1 MYEFEIVL
9 DINTDLYPVTK
20 GEFYKISIA
29 SAGNV
34 EDEASDYYS
43 ILESKSSLFDEYE
56 YVMHGKVFRYEL
68 HDDDKISQYIS
79 FGGLILKIK
88 GDVKYLKSL
97 EIDSKVFL
105 LMKSAVKHY

>member
-1 MYEFEIVL
+1 MYEYEIVL
-9 DINTDLYPVTK
+9 DVNTDVYPIRE
-20 GEFYKISIA
+20 GGMYKVGITNAI
-29 SAGNV
+29 NLD
-34 EDEASDYYS
+34 DEEGDYYS
-43 ILESKSSLFDEYE
+43 IDNIKETSFKDYG

-68 HDDDKISQYIS
+68 HEDNKISQYIS

-105 LMKSAVKHY
+105 MMEACS